1 MAPAGPTAA
10 PPGAAMA
17 PAAAPAAGAQGDL
30 FARLDRNGDGRIDQ
44 SEWQALQQ
52 FRFQRLDAD
61 HNGSLSAAEMQEQ
74 GSKGGRGGDRLARLD
89 TNGDGVITEQEF
101 VTGQMA
107 VMGHLDGDQDGAISK
122 AEFDRVAGAMA
133 GRM

>member
-1 MAPAGPTAA
+1 MAPAAPMAA

-61 HNGSLSAAEMQEQ
+61 HNGALSAAEMQEQ
-74 GSKGGRGGDRLARLD
+74 GGKGGGGGDRLARLD

-101 VTGQMA
+101 LTGQMA
-107 VMGHLDGDQDGAISK
+107 VMGRLDADQDGSISK

>member
-1 MAPAGPTAA
+1 
-10 PPGAAMA
+10 MA

-30 FARLDRNGDGRIDQ
+30 FARLDRNGDGKIDQ
-44 SEWQALQQ
+44 SEWQGLQQ

-74 GSKGGRGGDRLARLD
+74 GSKAGRGGDRLARLD
-89 TNGDGVITEQEF
+89 TNSDGVITEQEF

-107 VMGHLDGDQDGAISK
+107 VMGRLDADQDGAISR

-133 GRM
+133 GRT